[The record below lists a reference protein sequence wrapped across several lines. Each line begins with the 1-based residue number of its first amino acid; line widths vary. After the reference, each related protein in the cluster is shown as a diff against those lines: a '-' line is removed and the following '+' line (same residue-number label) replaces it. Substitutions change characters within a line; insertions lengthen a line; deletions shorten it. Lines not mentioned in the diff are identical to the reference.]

1 MKIKKDLEL
10 AWNILVHSKL
20 RSWLTIIGIIIGIAS
35 VVAIISISEGAQK
48 QMEANMKTFKTDQI
62 TISAGNSRANN
73 LFGGGGGQEGGGGG
87 TTTLSS
93 TKATPT
99 LTTKDVLSIQSVKNV
114 KKVIEKVSGSEDII
128 YASKK
133 STGRITAINAE
144 DFTDITDNTI
154 TTGRALNQAD
164 IYSVV
169 IGQRTAD
176 SFDGMDI
183 NRQMTINGKTFKIVG
198 IIANENGLYI
208 PIKSVVGV
216 ITDKEKGVYDS
227 LIAVAQDAS
236 LVENTT
242 ADIQSKLMLSRGI
255 LLLKDKDFS
264 VSNMLSMQQTITSTL
279 NMLALFLGAIAA
291 ISLLVGG
298 IGIANTMFTSVLEK
312 TNEIGIMKA
321 VGVRNSDILM
331 IYLLNAGLIGL
342 VGGIGGIILGGGG
355 SVVIS
360 SLAGIGT
367 TSTAGAGRGF
377 SNLLGSTYLSW
388 QLIIGALLFSLLIGM
403 IAGVIPA
410 YRASKLKPVDAL
422 RYE

>member
-1 MKIKKDLEL
+1 MRIKKDLEL

-20 RSWLTIIGIIIGIAS
+20 RSWLTIIGIIIGIGS
-35 VVAIISISEGAQK
+35 VVAIVSISQGAQK
-48 QMEANMKTFKTDQI
+48 QMQDNLKTFKTDQI
-62 TISAGNSRANN
+62 TITAGNSRANN
-73 LFGGGGGQEGGGGG
+73 LFGGGGGGEAR
-87 TTTLSS
+87 TTTTTSS
-93 TKATPT
+93 LTKSDPT
-99 LTTKDVLSIQSVKNV
+99 LTTRDVLAIQSVKNV

-133 STGRITAINAE
+133 SSARITAINSQ
-144 DFTDITDNTI
+144 DFSDITDNTI

-169 IGQRTAD
+169 VGQRTAD
-176 SFDGMDI
+176 SFDGMEI

-208 PIKSVVGV
+208 PLSSVVGV

-227 LIAVAQDAS
+227 LIAVAQDGN
-236 LVENTT
+236 LVQNTT
-242 ADIQSKLMLSRGI
+242 DDIQNKLMLSRGI
-255 LLLKDKDFS
+255 LLVKDKDFS

-279 NMLALFLGAIAA
+279 NALALFLGAIAA

-312 TNEIGIMKA
+312 TKEIGIMKA
-321 VGVRNSDILM
+321 VGVRNSDVLM

-342 VGGIGGIILGGGG
+342 VGGIGGIILGGAG
-355 SVVIS
+355 SIAIS
-360 SLAGIGT
+360 SFAGIGSSAT
-367 TSTAGAGRGF
+367 TTGSRGF
-377 SNLLGSTYLSW
+377 SNLLSSSYLSW
-388 QLIIGALLFSLLIGM
+388 QLVIGALLFSILIGM

>member
-1 MKIKKDLEL
+1 MRIKKDLEL

-20 RSWLTIIGIIIGIAS
+20 RSWLTIIGIIIGIGS
-35 VVAIISISEGAQK
+35 VVAIVSISQGAQK
-48 QMEANMKTFKTDQI
+48 QMQDNLKTFKTDQI
-62 TISAGNSRANN
+62 TITAGNSRANN
-73 LFGGGGGQEGGGGG
+73 LFGGGGGGEAR
-87 TTTLSS
+87 TTTTTSS
-93 TKATPT
+93 LTKSDPT
-99 LTTKDVLSIQSVKNV
+99 LTTKDVLAIQSVKNV

-133 STGRITAINAE
+133 SSARITAINSQ
-144 DFTDITDNTI
+144 DFSDITDNTI

-169 IGQRTAD
+169 VGQRTAD
-176 SFDGMDI
+176 SFDGMEI

-208 PIKSVVGV
+208 PLSSVVGV

-227 LIAVAQDAS
+227 LIAVAQDGN
-236 LVENTT
+236 LVQNTT
-242 ADIQSKLMLSRGI
+242 DDIQNKLMLSRGI
-255 LLLKDKDFS
+255 LLVKDKDFS

-279 NMLALFLGAIAA
+279 NALALFLGAIAA

-312 TNEIGIMKA
+312 TKEIGIMKA
-321 VGVRNSDILM
+321 VGVRNSDVLM

-342 VGGIGGIILGGGG
+342 VGGIGGIILGGAG
-355 SVVIS
+355 SIAIS
-360 SLAGIGT
+360 SFAGIGSSAT
-367 TSTAGAGRGF
+367 TTGSRGF
-377 SNLLGSTYLSW
+377 SNLLSSSYLSW
-388 QLIIGALLFSLLIGM
+388 QLVIGALLFSILIGM

>member
-1 MKIKKDLEL
+1 MQDNL
-10 AWNILVHSKL
+10 
-20 RSWLTIIGIIIGIAS
+20 
-35 VVAIISISEGAQK
+35 
-48 QMEANMKTFKTDQI
+48 KTFKTDQI
-62 TISAGNSRANN
+62 TITAGNSRANN
-73 LFGGGGGQEGGGGG
+73 LFGGGGGGEAR
-87 TTTLSS
+87 TTTTTSS
-93 TKATPT
+93 LTKSDPT
-99 LTTKDVLSIQSVKNV
+99 LTTKDVLAIQSVKNV

-133 STGRITAINAE
+133 SSARITAINSQ
-144 DFTDITDNTI
+144 DFSDITDNTI

-169 IGQRTAD
+169 VGQRTAD
-176 SFDGMDI
+176 SFDGMEI

-208 PIKSVVGV
+208 PLSSVVGV

-227 LIAVAQDAS
+227 LIAVAQDGN
-236 LVENTT
+236 LVQNTT
-242 ADIQSKLMLSRGI
+242 DDIQNKLMLSRGI
-255 LLLKDKDFS
+255 LLVKDKDFS

-279 NMLALFLGAIAA
+279 NALALFLGAIAA

-312 TNEIGIMKA
+312 TKEIGIMKA
-321 VGVRNSDILM
+321 VGVRNSDVLM

-342 VGGIGGIILGGGG
+342 VGGIGGIILGGAG
-355 SVVIS
+355 SIAIS
-360 SLAGIGT
+360 SFAGIGSSAT
-367 TSTAGAGRGF
+367 TTGSRGF
-377 SNLLGSTYLSW
+377 SNLLSSSYLSW
-388 QLIIGALLFSLLIGM
+388 QLVIGALLFSILIGM